1 MPTLALDFPLEF
13 LIEHLLTNHDPDWR
27 FETIEYRNEGLALN
41 CYLPTDSEETY
52 IVVDASTYD
61 VNEVGKNV
69 PPGLRDEIQEKVNEG
84 LHIDLHWN
92 DVGLDEMWA

>member
-13 LIEHLLTNHDPDWR
+13 LIEHLLANHDPDWR

-41 CYLPTDSEETY
+41 CYRPTESEETY

-69 PPGLRDEIQEKVNEG
+69 PQGLRDEIQEKVNEG
-84 LHIDLHWN
+84 LQIDLCWN
-92 DVGLDEMWA
+92 DVGLDELWA

>member
-1 MPTLALDFPLEF
+1 MRPSQDEEGRRCPSIGIEKCQEHF
-13 LIEHLLTNHDPDWR
+13 L
-27 FETIEYRNEGLALN
+27 FALN

-69 PPGLRDEIQEKVNEG
+69 PQGLRDEIQEKMDEG
-84 LHIDLHWN
+84 LLIDLCWN
-92 DVGLDEMWA
+92 DVGLDELWA